1 MVESVR
7 LNTFLLDI
15 AQGES
20 AVDYAKRNINVLR
33 NLYNVHGSIVVMSA
47 KTADRMKYYGA
58 TDVGTFGAAKV
69 SIGKSVGI
77 RLGSGTQRSLDAHIG
92 IGGDVETG
100 TQVDCVVL
108 PSTHANY
115 PDGVGDA
122 VSHTFT
128 SRVSTHTANK
138 EFGDA
143 IALKV
148 GLGAAQ
154 LESEGINVTPDND
167 KVIISGASVVV
178 ASPPPASPDAA
189 SGNTIG
195 VAGDPAQI
203 LVVGTWAVGDQISVD
218 FSTDVVNGGTPVGVA
233 LGGEDS
239 AAMAVIL
246 AAALEAATNVTATA
260 VGSVVNVLP
269 DALATEVL
277 IGDVTVTIA

>member
-58 TDVGTFGAAKV
+58 TDVGVFGAAKV

-122 VSHTFT
+122 VTHTFA

-148 GLGAAQ
+148 GLDAAQ

-167 KVIISGASVVV
+167 KVIVSGASVVV
-178 ASPPPASPDAA
+178 ASPPPAAPDAA

-233 LGGEDS
+233 LGGENS